1 MPGDE
6 RNIVYAQLA
15 CIHVVDLF
23 DHPCRHLHGAWQEWR
38 RAGSRANDPHALV
51 AEQLEALGP
60 AKFCPACAGTPD
72 SAGSW
77 PAPAVVWW
85 QLVAAAGGPCCVAA
99 VSCLQ
104 YCQPSQ
110 LDCFQLFTAKPST
123 CAGAAASTTTT
134 GIPQHTA
141 AHLFGDTTGG
151 EPCKLL
157 HAVASLQPMS
167 TRV

>member
-1 MPGDE
+1 MGPQAQAPYPPLMPGNE

-15 CIHVVDLF
+15 CSHVVNLF

-77 PAPAVVWW
+77 PALRLL
-85 QLVAAAGGPCCVAA
+85 LVTCNIASRLNSTVFSCSLLNPQPVQVLQHQPRPRGFLSTPQHISLVTPQA
-99 VSCLQ
+99 VSH
-104 YCQPSQ
+104 
-110 LDCFQLFTAKPST
+110 
-123 CAGAAASTTTT
+123 ASCCT
-134 GIPQHTA
+134 
-141 AHLFGDTTGG
+141 L
-151 EPCKLL
+151 
-157 HAVASLQPMS
+157 
-167 TRV
+167 